1 MSLKVTPRENNF
13 GAEITGINLCEPL
26 GGSLAEELKEAWYQH
41 QVLYFPDQ
49 NIDHNDLESF
59 TEAIG
64 PYGIEPYVK
73 TLDDHPHIIEVRRDP
88 HEKIAPFGGSWHSD
102 WSFQEQPPSATILH
116 AKVVPPIG
124 GDTHF
129 ADGIRAYE
137 ELDEAIRTEIDEME
151 AIHSARRPYSHEG
164 YKLGGDRTSMTVL
177 PSDDAY
183 ATQKHPVVRTH
194 PESKRKTLWINP
206 VYTLAIDG
214 LSDSASKSLLAK
226 LFEHLLQDEFIL
238 KLKWAK
244 NMLTMWDNRSVLH
257 CAQGG
262 YEGHLRIMHRTTVAG
277 SKPF

>member
-1 MSLKVTPRENNF
+1 M
-13 GAEITGINLCEPL
+13 
-26 GGSLAEELKEAWYQH
+26 
-41 QVLYFPDQ
+41 
-49 NIDHNDLESF
+49 
-59 TEAIG
+59 
-64 PYGIEPYVK
+64 
-73 TLDDHPHIIEVRRDP
+73 RRDP

-137 ELDEAIRTEIDEME
+137 ELDEALRTEIDEME

-194 PESKRKTLWINP
+194 PESKRKHS
-206 VYTLAIDG
+206 G
-214 LSDSASKSLLAK
+214 LIQSTRWQSMAYQIRQASHYSQNCLTTCYKMSL
-226 LFEHLLQDEFIL
+226 F
-238 KLKWAK
+238 
-244 NMLTMWDNRSVLH
+244 SSSS
-257 CAQGG
+257 G
-262 YEGHLRIMHRTTVAG
+262 LRTC
-277 SKPF
+277 

>member
-1 MSLKVTPRENNF
+1 MV
-13 GAEITGINLCEPL
+13 
-26 GGSLAEELKEAWYQH
+26 
-41 QVLYFPDQ
+41 
-49 NIDHNDLESF
+49 
-59 TEAIG
+59 
-64 PYGIEPYVK
+64 
-73 TLDDHPHIIEVRRDP
+73 
-88 HEKIAPFGGSWHSD
+88 
-102 WSFQEQPPSATILH
+102 
-116 AKVVPPIG
+116 
-124 GDTHF
+124 
-129 ADGIRAYE
+129 
-137 ELDEAIRTEIDEME
+137 

-194 PESKRKTLWINP
+194 PESKRKSLWINP

-226 LFEHLLQDEFIL
+226 LFDHLLQDEFIL